1 MICYAYDMSKSEIWK
16 PVAGYEGRY
25 EVSNLG
31 AVRSCPITVCRPGV
45 TPFIHP
51 LSGRV
56 LKQTTVPRGYKQV
69 MMHTGVPSER
79 RNVRVHRLV
88 CEAFHG
94 PPHAE
99 AFHVLH
105 GDGNPGN
112 NSADNLRWGTHDE
125 NLKDAVMH
133 GSIGKGERHPRAR
146 LSDQDI
152 EAIRQLKRSGLTYR
166 QIASQYGVHWCYV
179 QKLVLG
185 VRRP

>member
-1 MICYAYDMSKSEIWK
+1 MSKSEIWK

-31 AVRSCPITVCRPGV
+31 AVRSCPITVRRPGV
-45 TPFIHP
+45 TPFVHP
-51 LSGRV
+51 LGPRV
-56 LKQTTVPRGYKQV
+56 EANDSAARIQASDDAY
-69 MMHTGVPSER
+69 GVPSER

-112 NSADNLRWGTHDE
+112 NSADNLDGAHTMKT
-125 NLKDAVMH
+125 LKM
-133 GSIGKGERHPRAR
+133 
-146 LSDQDI
+146 L
-152 EAIRQLKRSGLTYR
+152 
-166 QIASQYGVHWCYV
+166 
-179 QKLVLG
+179 
-185 VRRP
+185 